1 MNSGAAGVGARPQ
14 VTAPGSPALQAI
26 DFARRAPSIH
36 NTQPWLWRVRG
47 ERLDLYADRRRQ
59 LHVTDPSGRNLTI
72 SCGAALA
79 HAKVAAGAVGWRA
92 DALAPDPADRDHLA
106 ALALRPGRATPDDQ
120 DDHRLLAVRQ
130 TDRRRFTSWPIPPER
145 LDRLLRGFDLRG
157 VSVVSV
163 TDRADRLRLE
173 LLVGQ
178 ALHSERTT
186 PGYLEEQAQ
195 WMERGPWD
203 GVPVDAVGDEGQ
215 RSRRPSRF
223 DEALAPDVQDQ
234 VRATD
239 GILVLCADTDEP
251 TSWLR
256 IGELLCRLWTRAM
269 REGLSVVP
277 LSQVVEID
285 ETRETLRHQFL
296 DGTRHPELL
305 VRIGWQE
312 IARSPLP
319 PTPRRPLSD
328 ILLG

>member
-1 MNSGAAGVGARPQ
+1 MNGGTGVGARRQ
-14 VTAPGSPALQAI
+14 VAAPSPPALQVV

-47 ERLDLYADRRRQ
+47 DRLDLYSDRRRQ
-59 LHVTDPSGRNLTI
+59 LRATDPTGRNLTI

-79 HAKVAAGAVGWRA
+79 HAKVAAAAAGWGADV
-92 DALAPDPADRDHLA
+92 LAPDPADTDHLA
-106 ALALRPGRATPDDQ
+106 GLVLRPGRATPAAQ
-120 DDHRLLAVRQ
+120 DDHRLLGVRR

-145 LDRLLRGFDLRG
+145 LDRLLRAIDLPG

-178 ALHSERTT
+178 ALRRERTT
-186 PGYLEEQAQ
+186 PGYLEEQSE

-203 GVPVDAVGDEGQ
+203 GVPADAVGGGG
-215 RSRRPSRF
+215 RRGRPPLRF
-223 DEALAPDVQDQ
+223 DDEAEPDVQDQ
-234 VRATD
+234 VRSTD

-285 ETRETLRHQFL
+285 ETRETLRHQLL
-296 DGTRHPELL
+296 DRPRYPELL

-328 ILLG
+328 ILLD